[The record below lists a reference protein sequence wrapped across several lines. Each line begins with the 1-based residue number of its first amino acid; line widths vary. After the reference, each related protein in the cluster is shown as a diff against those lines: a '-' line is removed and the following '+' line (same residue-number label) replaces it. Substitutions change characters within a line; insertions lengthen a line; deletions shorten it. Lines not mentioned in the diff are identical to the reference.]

1 MVRLGKFPDEA
12 KKLELIYRP
21 CVGGEPGLDR
31 RQKRRRRRCRRDVK
45 PKLLPELTVDDV
57 RNLVDGFGLVGAG
70 SHGPVVQLGFFVV
83 RLFHR
88 QVIGVAEAKYFLYH
102 F

>member
-57 RNLVDGFGLVGAG
+57 RNLVDE
-70 SHGPVVQLGFFVV
+70 PVVDS
-83 RLFHR
+83 RLPVDRDVHLVDVGLLDDDDFARHR
-88 QVIGVAEAKYFLYH
+88 P
-102 F
+102 

>member
-57 RNLVDGFGLVGAG
+57 RNLVGAG

-88 QVIGVAEAKYFLYH
+88 QVIGVAEAKDILFH